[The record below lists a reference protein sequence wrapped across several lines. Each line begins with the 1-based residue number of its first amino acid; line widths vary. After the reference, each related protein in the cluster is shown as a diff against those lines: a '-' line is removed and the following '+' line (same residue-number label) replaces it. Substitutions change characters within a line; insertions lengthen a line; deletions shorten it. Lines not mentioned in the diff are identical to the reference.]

1 MPRFPQAEPE
11 IAALAA
17 LVVEGLEQAVEDFPN
32 PPVPTTELRVKLD
45 TYAQTRA
52 ATVVAETAFREQHAE
67 KDEALEDLVDSTK
80 ANLKYAEFAVKD
92 RPGKLSQLG
101 WGPRRSGS
109 PLEAPGEVR
118 NIKLVGEG
126 DSWVVLRWESP
137 SEGGEPAFYKIHR
150 ESGDDRWD
158 EVGTSTDTEK
168 LVSNQQRGVSLN
180 FRVTAVNKAGEG
192 PPSATVTVVL

>member
-17 LVVEGLEQAVEDFPN
+17 LVAEGLEQAAEDFPT
-32 PPVPTTELRVKLD
+32 PPVPATELRAKLD

-92 RPGKLSQLG
+92 RPGKLS
-101 WGPRRSGS
+101 
-109 PLEAPGEVR
+109 
-118 NIKLVGEG
+118 
-126 DSWVVLRWESP
+126 
-137 SEGGEPAFYKIHR
+137 PAGMADPY
-150 ESGDDRWD
+150 S
-158 EVGTSTDTEK
+158 V
-168 LVSNQQRGVSLN
+168 
-180 FRVTAVNKAGEG
+180 AV
-192 PPSATVTVVL
+192 

>member
-1 MPRFPQAEPE
+1 MPRFPIAEPE

-17 LVVEGLEQAVEDFPN
+17 LVVEGLEHATEDFPT
-32 PPVPTTELRVKLD
+32 PPVPATELRAQLD
-45 TYAQTRA
+45 AYAQTRA

-101 WGPRRSGS
+101 WAPRRSGT
-109 PLEAPGEVR
+109 PLEEPGEVR

-126 DSWVVLRWESP
+126 DSWVVLRWESRRKAASP
-137 SEGGEPAFYKIHR
+137 RSTRSTGWQGI
-150 ESGDDRWD
+150 SGTQWRPRRAPN
-158 EVGTSTDTEK
+158 S
-168 LVSNQQRGVSLN
+168 
-180 FRVTAVNKAGEG
+180 
-192 PPSATVTVVL
+192 